1 MVHSSPDTR
10 KDFATGLVLAMI
22 GAISFGINIVFA
34 QMSANAGI
42 HGSVILFYRVFLV
55 LPLAGVALLV
65 TKQPLRIEKSE
76 TGAIV
81 MMGLTSGAVSLC
93 YIMSVAYVPVTV
105 AAVIFYTFPILV
117 VLAQPFVDQTPL
129 RPFML
134 AIAVLAFAG
143 IVAVLGPHGHSLDPA
158 GLLLAG
164 GASLAATV
172 QFFYGARSPRSATIP
187 KLILIQMLMLP
198 AATLTMLATV
208 GLPPIDVLM
217 LAPWASA
224 LTILGYAVGFVLQL
238 LALNRIS
245 PVVAGLVFCLE
256 PVTASLCANLLLD
269 EQLAASQ
276 YIGGAMVLAAI
287 VMNILHD
294 HIRAKAARSS

>member
-1 MVHSSPDTR
+1 MPHLQTQPRTHFVS
-10 KDFATGLVLAMI
+10 GLVMAML
-22 GAISFGINIVFA
+22 GAVSFGINIVFA

-42 HGSVILFYRVFLV
+42 DGSVIVFYRVFLM
-55 LPLAGVALLV
+55 LPLAAIALLV
-65 TKQPLRIEKSE
+65 TRAPLRIEKSE
-76 TGAIV
+76 TGALV
-81 MMGLTSGAVSLC
+81 MMGLTSSAVSLC
-93 YIMSVAYVPVTV
+93 YILSVAYVPLTV

-117 VLAQPFVDQTPL
+117 VLAQPFVDKTPL

-143 IVAVLGPHGHSLDPA
+143 IVAVLGPHGHTLDPI

-164 GASLAATV
+164 GASLSATV
-172 QFFYGARSPRSATIP
+172 QFFYGARSPRSPLIA
-187 KLILIQMLMLP
+187 KLIFIQILMLP
-198 AATLTMLATV
+198 AAMLIMLATV
-208 GLPPIDVLM
+208 GFPPIDILM
-217 LAPWASA
+217 LAPWASG
-224 LTILGYAVGFVLQL
+224 LTILGYALGFILQL

-276 YIGGAMVLAAI
+276 YFGGLLVLGAI
-287 VMNILHD
+287 VLNIIHENKNS
-294 HIRAKAARSS
+294 KAPATP

>member
-1 MVHSSPDTR
+1 MAQSSLDTR
-10 KDFATGLVLAMI
+10 NPFVSGLILAMI
-22 GAISFGINIVFA
+22 GAVSFGINIVFA

-55 LPLAGVALLV
+55 LPLAALALV
-65 TKQPLRIEKSE
+65 LTNTPLRIEKSE

-93 YIMSVAYVPVTV
+93 YIMSVATVPVTV

-117 VLAQPFVDQTPL
+117 VLVQPFVDKTPL
-129 RPFML
+129 RPFRL
-134 AIAVLAFAG
+134 VIALIAFAG
-143 IVAVLGPHGHSLDPA
+143 IVAVLGPQGQSLDPT

-172 QFFYGARSPRSATIP
+172 QFFYGARSPQSATIP
-187 KLILIQMLMLP
+187 KLIWIQLLMLP

-208 GLPPIDVLM
+208 GLPPIDILM

-224 LTILGYAVGFVLQL
+224 LTILGYAVGFILQL
-238 LALNRIS
+238 LALNRIA

-276 YIGGAMVLAAI
+276 YMGGVLVLAAI
-287 VMNILHD
+287 VINIIHD
-294 HIRAKAARSS
+294 HQKTKAEQTS